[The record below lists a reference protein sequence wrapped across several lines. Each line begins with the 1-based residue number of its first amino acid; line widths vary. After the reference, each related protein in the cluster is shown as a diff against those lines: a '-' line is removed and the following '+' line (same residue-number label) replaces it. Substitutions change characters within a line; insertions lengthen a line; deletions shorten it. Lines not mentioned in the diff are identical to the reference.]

1 MLRRSILPRFTVS
14 SDRYSADR
22 QSADRGRARCHSTDA
37 RSPDRRPP
45 ERYLR
50 PGKRALYL
58 RYSSHLHCFL
68 SRPRVAVTVQSMM
81 PPEEPR
87 RELRRMALLGGSMSF
102 KEGALSCASFVAQ
115 PSEKT
120 SSGHPG
126 EHSLVRCAGLRRCG
140 IIVSAKGEVRK
151 RDGSK
156 TA

>member
-22 QSADRGRARCHSTDA
+22 GRARCHSTDA
-37 RSPDRRPP
+37 RSLDRRPP
-45 ERYLR
+45 ELYLR
-50 PGKRALYL
+50 PGARALHL

-68 SRPRVAVTVQSMM
+68 YCPREAVAVQSMM

-87 RELRRMALLGGSMSF
+87 RELRRRPLLGGSMSF
-102 KEGALSCASFVAQ
+102 KEGALSCATFVAQ

-126 EHSLVRCAGLRRCG
+126 EDSLVRCAGLRQCG
-140 IIVSAKGEVRK
+140 IMVSAKGEVRK
-151 RDGSK
+151 RDGSNK